1 MISKGLNEK
10 PTRTR
15 YIVAIMMWAAIA
27 INFLDRT
34 TLAIATPHI
43 MEEIHVTTEEM
54 GMLMSAFFLCYALL
68 QIPAG
73 FISDKFGQ
81 RKILGLSVFWW
92 SIATGLTGLASGFK
106 SFLLCRMVLGIGEA
120 GAYPSNAAITRK
132 WFPKSERATV
142 AGLFDSGQKF
152 GGAFGIPVLTWL
164 MITVGWRETFAI
176 LGVLGVIWA
185 IVWYVFFRDN
195 PAEHKGVN
203 AAELAIIRKDAED
216 ESDKTMPCK
225 WYQLLKY
232 RNVRAMCIGF
242 FMNNYN
248 SYFFI
253 TWLPMFL
260 MQDRGLSFSE
270 MGFAASLPLLC
281 GAVGEVF
288 AGWASDRVHSSGK
301 LSLTA
306 TRKLFIC
313 IGLVMALGI
322 GFAAVTE
329 DIVLTLI
336 LLCLAKTGTV
346 VAASQIWAIPS
357 EIAPRNMTGIVA
369 GIQNCVSNFGGVV
382 GPIVTGFIVGSTGH
396 FEYALLFSAFLIFL
410 AIINFVFGLGRIEP
424 IKVEE
429 SK

>member
-1 MISKGLNEK
+1 MLERDLNSEK

-15 YIVAIMMWAAIA
+15 WIVAFMMWAAIA

-34 TLAIATPHI
+34 TLALATPHI
-43 MEEIHVTTEEM
+43 MEDIHITTEEM
-54 GMLMSAFFLCYALL
+54 GILMSAFFLCYALL

-152 GGAFGIPVLTWL
+152 GGAFGIPLLTWL
-164 MITVGWRETFAI
+164 MVTVGWRETFAI
-176 LGVLGVIWA
+176 LGIIGVIWA
-185 IVWYVFFRDN
+185 VVWYLFFRDN
-195 PAEHKGVN
+195 PSEHKSVN
-203 AAELAIIRKDAED
+203 QAELDIIHDGEEAEV
-216 ESDKTMPCK
+216 DKTMPMK
-225 WYQLLKY
+225 WYELLKY
-232 RNVRAMCIGF
+232 RNVIAMSVGF
-242 FMNNYN
+242 FMINYN

-253 TWLPMFL
+253 TWLPMYL
-260 MQDRGLSFSE
+260 MKDRGLSFSE

-281 GAVGEVF
+281 GAIGEIF
-288 AGWASDRVHSSGK
+288 AGWASDRVHSSGR
-301 LSLTA
+301 LSLTV
-306 TRKLFIC
+306 TRKLFLC
-313 IGLVMALGI
+313 IGLIMALGV

-329 DIVLTLI
+329 SLVVTLI
-336 LLCLAKTGTV
+336 LLCIAKTGTV
-346 VAASQIWAIPS
+346 VAASQVWAIPS

-410 AIINFVFGLGRIEP
+410 AIINFVFGLGKIEL
-424 IKVEE
+424 IKVN
-429 SK
+429 K